1 MKRFC
6 FPFPPSPFLV
16 STALVLFAGSP
27 ERASA
32 AAPIEKIS
40 PVIALKAEPFPLA
53 DVRLLDGPF
62 RDAMLSD
69 KTYLLSLDA
78 DRLLHNFRVTAG
90 LPSSAEPLGGWEQ
103 TNCELRG
110 HSVGHYLSACALMY
124 ASTGDA
130 ELKKRTGYIVAEL
143 AKCQEAMPAQGF
155 NKGFLSAYPESLF
168 DRVDRAQ
175 RVWAPYYTL
184 HKIMAGLLD
193 THQYCGNSQALDV
206 LTRMAD
212 WLKFRVD
219 RLSAEEMQRA
229 LGNEH
234 GGMNEVLAN
243 LYAVTGNPDHLK
255 LAQAFNHEK
264 VFAPLAAGEDKL
276 DGLHANTQIPKIT
289 GAARQYELTGD
300 KRFHD
305 IAEFFWQRV
314 ASSRSYVIGGDSD
327 REHFF
332 PTNDFSRHL
341 SPATAET
348 CNTYNMLKLTRHLFE
363 WESSATLMDFYERGL
378 YNQILA
384 SQDPESGMMT
394 YFVPLQ
400 TGRFK
405 TYSTPLQSFWCC
417 VGTGMENHAKY
428 GDTIYFHGADALYV
442 NLFIPS
448 ELHWAEKGVTVR
460 QETRFPEQEMT
471 TLTFDCAS
479 PAKFALHIR
488 RPAWAGEIMV
498 RVNGRKQK
506 LASGPESYLTIE
518 RVWGQH
524 DKVEVRLPMRLRLE
538 TLPGDARHIAFLY
551 GPVVLAGELGV
562 EGLPPQGQQARDQLD
577 FARLPLPEAP
587 VLSGTPDAALA
598 RAKAVKGK
606 PLTFQLKTAEGR
618 EIRLVPF
625 YQLHHERYA
634 VYWKINDIS
643 RPASAMNNSV
653 P

>member
-1 MKRFC
+1 M
-6 FPFPPSPFLV
+6 V
-16 STALVLFAGSP
+16 GAALVLFAGLP
-27 ERASA
+27 GTASF

-40 PVIALKAEPFPLA
+40 PAVALKAEPFPLE

-62 RDAMLSD
+62 RDAMLRD
-69 KTYLLSLDA
+69 KAYLLSLDA

-90 LPSSAEPLGGWEQ
+90 LPSSAEPLGGWEG

-130 ELKKRTGYIVAEL
+130 ELKRRTEYLVAEL
-143 AKCQEAMPAQGF
+143 AKCQEAMPGQGF

-193 THQYCGNSQALDV
+193 AHQCCGNPQALDV

-219 RLSAEEMQRA
+219 RLSTAQMQRA

-243 LYAVTGNPDHLK
+243 LYALTGNPDHLK
-255 LAQAFNHEK
+255 LAQAFNHEA
-264 VFAPLAAGEDKL
+264 VFAGLAAGEDRL
-276 DGLHANTQIPKIT
+276 NGLHANTQIPKIT
-289 GAARQYELTGD
+289 GAAREYELTGD
-300 KRFHD
+300 KRLHD
-305 IAEFFWQRV
+305 IAAFFWQRV
-314 ASSRSYVIGGDSD
+314 ALHRSYVIGGDSD
-327 REHFF
+327 REYFF
-332 PTNDFSRHL
+332 PTNDFSKHL
-341 SPATAET
+341 SAETAET

-363 WESSATLMDFYERGL
+363 WEPSAKLMDFYERGL

-384 SQDPESGMMT
+384 SQDPDSGMMT

-405 TYSTPLQSFWCC
+405 TYSTPLDSFWCC

-428 GDTIYFHGADALYV
+428 GDTIYFHGLDALYV

-448 ELHWAEKGVTVR
+448 ELHWTEKGVTVR
-460 QETRFPEQEMT
+460 QETKFPEEETT

-479 PAKFALHIR
+479 PAKFALLVR
-488 RPAWAGEIMV
+488 RPAWAGAMTV

-506 LASGPESYLTIE
+506 VTGGPGSYLTLE
-518 RVWGQH
+518 RVWRKQ
-524 DKVEVRLPMRLRLE
+524 DKVEVRLPMRLHLE
-538 TLPGDARHIAFLY
+538 TLPGDASHVAFLY
-551 GPVVLAGELGV
+551 GPVALAGKLGV
-562 EGLPPQGQQARDQLD
+562 EGLPPNGQEARNQLD
-577 FARLPLPEAP
+577 YAKLPLPE
-587 VLSGTPDAALA
+587 TPTLPCKPDRAAA
-598 RAKAVKGK
+598 QAKAVKGK

-618 EIRLVPF
+618 EILLVPF

-634 VYWKINDIS
+634 VYWNKMD
-643 RPASAMNNSV
+643 
-653 P
+653 

>member
-1 MKRFC
+1 M
-6 FPFPPSPFLV
+6 V
-16 STALVLFAGSP
+16 GAALVLFAGLP
-27 ERASA
+27 GTASF

-40 PVIALKAEPFPLA
+40 PAVALKAEPFPLE

-62 RDAMLSD
+62 RDAMLRD
-69 KTYLLSLDA
+69 KAYLLSLDA

-90 LPSSAEPLGGWEQ
+90 LPSSAEPLGGWEG

-110 HSVGHYLSACALMY
+110 HCVGHYLSACALMY

-130 ELKKRTGYIVAEL
+130 ELKKRTDYLVAEL
-143 AKCQEAMPAQGF
+143 AKCQEAMPGQGF

-193 THQYCGNSQALDV
+193 AHLCCGNSQALDV

-212 WLKFRVD
+212 WLKLRVD
-219 RLSAEEMQRA
+219 RLSTAQMQRA

-243 LYAVTGNPDHLK
+243 LYAVTSNPDHLK
-255 LAQAFNHEK
+255 LAQAFNHEA
-264 VFAPLAAGEDKL
+264 VFAPLAAGEDNL
-276 DGLHANTQIPKIT
+276 NGLHANTQIPKIT

-314 ASSRSYVIGGDSD
+314 ALNRSYVIGGDSD

-332 PTNDFSRHL
+332 PTNDFSKHL
-341 SPATAET
+341 SPETAET
-348 CNTYNMLKLTRHLFE
+348 CNTYNMLKLTRHLSE
-363 WESSATLMDFYERGL
+363 WEPSAKLMDFYERGL

-384 SQDPESGMMT
+384 SQDPDSGMMT

-400 TGRFK
+400 AGRFK
-405 TYSTPLQSFWCC
+405 TYSTPLHSFWCC

-448 ELHWAEKGVTVR
+448 ELHWTEKGVSVR
-460 QETRFPEQEMT
+460 QETKFPEEDTT

-488 RPAWAGEIMV
+488 RPAWAGAMSV

-506 LASGPESYLTIE
+506 VASGPGSYLTIE
-518 RVWGQH
+518 RAWRKQ
-524 DKVEVRLPMRLRLE
+524 DKVEVRLPMRLHLE
-538 TLPGDARHIAFLY
+538 TLPGDASHIAFLC
-551 GPVVLAGELGV
+551 GPVALAGRLGV
-562 EGLPPQGQQARDQLD
+562 EGLPPNGQEAPDQLD
-577 FARLPLPEAP
+577 FAKLPAPEAP
-587 VLSGTPDAALA
+587 ALPCKPDRALA
-598 RAKAVKGK
+598 QAKAVKGK

-618 EIRLVPF
+618 DILLVPF

-634 VYWKINDIS
+634 VYWKTQQ
-643 RPASAMNNSV
+643 AK
-653 P
+653 

>member
-1 MKRFC
+1 MAG
-6 FPFPPSPFLV
+6 
-16 STALVLFAGSP
+16 TALVLFAGLAGM
-27 ERASA
+27 ASF

-40 PVIALKAEPFPLA
+40 PVIALKAEPFPLD
-53 DVRLLDGPF
+53 DVRLLEGPF
-62 RDAMLSD
+62 RDAMLRD
-69 KTYLLSLDA
+69 KSYLLSLDA

-90 LPSSAEPLGGWEQ
+90 LPSWAEPLGGWEG

-110 HSVGHYLSACALMY
+110 HCVGHYLSACALMY

-130 ELKKRTGYIVAEL
+130 ALKKRTDYLVAEL
-143 AKCQEAMPAQGF
+143 AKCQEAMPGQGF

-168 DRVDRAQ
+168 DRVDRGQ

-193 THQYCGNSQALDV
+193 ACQCCGNSQALDV

-212 WLKFRVD
+212 WLKLRIG
-219 RLSAEEMQRA
+219 RLSTAQMQRA

-289 GAARQYELTGD
+289 GAAREYELTGD
-300 KRFHD
+300 QRFHD
-305 IAEFFWQRV
+305 LAEFFWQRV
-314 ASSRSYVIGGDSD
+314 ALNRSYVIGGDSD

-332 PTNDFSRHL
+332 PSNDFSKHL
-341 SPATAET
+341 SPETAET

-363 WESSATLMDFYERGL
+363 WEPSAKLMDFYERGL

-428 GDTIYFHGADALYV
+428 GDTIYFHGRDALYV

-448 ELHWAEKGVTVR
+448 ELHWTDKGVAVR
-460 QETRFPEQEMT
+460 QETKFPEEETT

-488 RPAWAGEIMV
+488 RPAWAGAMTV

-506 LASGPESYLTIE
+506 VMTGPGSYLTIE
-518 RVWGQH
+518 RVWRKQ
-524 DKVEVRLPMRLRLE
+524 DKVEVRLPMRLHLE
-538 TLPGDARHIAFLY
+538 TLPGDASHIAFLY
-551 GPVVLAGELGV
+551 GPVALAGKLGV
-562 EGLPPQGQQARDQLD
+562 EGLPPNGQQARNQLD
-577 FARLPLPEAP
+577 FAKWPVPESPALPCK
-587 VLSGTPDAALA
+587 PDRALA
-598 RAKAVKGK
+598 RVKAVKGR
-606 PLTFQLKTAEGR
+606 PLTFQLRTTEGR
-618 EIRLVPF
+618 DILLVPF

-634 VYWKINDIS
+634 VYWNKMD
-643 RPASAMNNSV
+643 
-653 P
+653 